1 MYKLVRYFMDMASKT
16 PSGAGVQN
24 IRRTPELS
32 T

>member
-1 MYKLVRYFMDMASKT
+1 MEMASNT
-16 PSGAGVQN
+16 PSGAVVQN